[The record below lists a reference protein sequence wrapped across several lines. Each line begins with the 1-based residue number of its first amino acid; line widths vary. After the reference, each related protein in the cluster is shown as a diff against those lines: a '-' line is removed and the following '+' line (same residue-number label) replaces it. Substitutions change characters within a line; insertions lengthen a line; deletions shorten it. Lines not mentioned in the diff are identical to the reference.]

1 MPTSSPRVLVVDD
14 DCDVADFLTEALG
27 LHGIQ
32 ARPAYGGAEALQLV
46 PEFRPDA
53 LLLDLGMLNIDGFD
67 VAAAV
72 RATGHA
78 PYLVALS
85 SHGEAATRART
96 RAAGFN
102 AHLAKPASIDTI
114 VSTLRSRPLAA

>member
-14 DCDVADFLTEALG
+14 DCDVADFLTEALA

-32 ARPAYGGAEALQLV
+32 ARPAYSGAEALQLV
-46 PEFRPDA
+46 RAFRPDA
-53 LLLDLGMLNIDGFD
+53 LLLDLAMLNIDGFD

-72 RATGHA
+72 RATGDC

-85 SHGEAATRART
+85 SCSEPATRART

-114 VSTLRSRPLAA
+114 VSTLRHSRLAA

>member
-32 ARPAYGGAEALQLV
+32 ACCAYGGAEALQLV
-46 PEFRPDA
+46 REFRPDA

-67 VAAAV
+67 VASAV
-72 RATGHA
+72 RATGEV

-85 SHGEAATRART
+85 SCNAPATRART
-96 RAAGFN
+96 LAAGFN

-114 VSTLRSRPLAA
+114 VSTLRSRPLPA